1 MAKRVTIV
9 RWGVFILGGVQ
20 GWQIWA
26 ISQQMAVLRPLSPS
40 FPPET
45 RLVLVAVWCIIWL
58 GLAGVL
64 WRGRPWVRWAVP
76 STILLYTTYHLVLLA
91 TAVSPYA
98 RGGWTGNLLLGL
110 AAAVFTTWALKP
122 SANQSVS

>member
-1 MAKRVTIV
+1 MAVTII

-20 GWQIWA
+20 GWQVWA

-45 RLVLVAVWCIIWL
+45 RLVLAAVWCLIWL
-58 GLAGVL
+58 GLVL
-64 WRGRPWVRWAVP
+64 ALWQRRPWTRWAVP
-76 STILLYTTYHLVLLA
+76 VTILLYTTYHLLLLA

-98 RGGWTGNLLLGL
+98 QGGWTGNLLLGV
-110 AAAVFTTWALKP
+110 AAAGFTTWALKP
-122 SANQSVS
+122 SASQPVS